1 MISLTEHPNS
11 LLLRYQASI
20 EKIDYE
26 DEKVLI
32 HYRQWSHRY
41 DEWFG
46 WTSPYLRPLERIH
59 LRREGLQDNQPRPT
73 PVRETRTHTQ
83 LSFCPNTLQTPA
95 RFKKA

>member
-1 MISLTEHPNS
+1 DSKHQPPFEASS
-11 LLLRYQASI
+11 LLFELNQHDRANI

-26 DEKVLI
+26 DQKVLI

-41 DEWFG
+41 DEWLG
-46 WTSPYLRPLERIH
+46 WTK
-59 LRREGLQDNQPRPT
+59 GLQDNQPRPT

-83 LSFCPNTLQTPA
+83 LSFCPTTLQTPA